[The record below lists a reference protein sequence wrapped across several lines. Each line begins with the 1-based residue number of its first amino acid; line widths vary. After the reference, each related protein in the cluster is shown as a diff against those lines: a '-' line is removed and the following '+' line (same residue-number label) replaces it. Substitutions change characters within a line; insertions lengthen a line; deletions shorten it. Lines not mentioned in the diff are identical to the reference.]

1 MRKALAVGMGILVV
15 IVAAYGIAQSQDAET
30 ATDNASDTT
39 VGGESQTSN
48 IASDPPQD
56 ATSSIMSDMSENL
69 SQDCRGTAKCIS
81 GTVTKIIDGDTIHV
95 DEVSVRFALITAPNL
110 EGYGGKD
117 SRNFIQTVCPVGSE
131 VLVDEDDGHVL
142 NEHFRMVGLVTCND
156 VILNKEILDANLGHL
171 EVRFCSASE
180 FVNDDWAIKHGCIKE

>member
-1 MRKALAVGMGILVV
+1 MRKALSVGIGIFVV
-15 IVAAYGIAQSQDAET
+15 IVAVYGVTQSQDMRSI
-30 ATDNASDTT
+30 TDDDSGTT
-39 VGGESQTSN
+39 IANESQTSN
-48 IASDPPQD
+48 MMSGQSEN
-56 ATSSIMSDMSENL
+56 TSSIMSDMYKNL

-95 DEVSVRFALITAPNL
+95 DEVSVRFALVLAPNL

-117 SRNFIQTVCPVGSE
+117 ARDFIQTVCPVGSR

-142 NEHFRMVGLVTCND
+142 GEDFRMVGLVTCND
-156 VILNKEILDANLGHL
+156 VILNQEVLDANLGNL

-180 FVNDDWAIKHGCIKE
+180 FVNDGWAIKHGCVKE